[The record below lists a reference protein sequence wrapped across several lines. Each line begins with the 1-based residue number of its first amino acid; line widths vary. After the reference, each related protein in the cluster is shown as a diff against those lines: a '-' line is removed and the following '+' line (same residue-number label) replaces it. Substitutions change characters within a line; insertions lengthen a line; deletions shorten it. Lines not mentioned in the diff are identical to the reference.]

1 MHYCTAK
8 IGKPVP
14 VANRIFAAIG
24 TPSIALI
31 QPTGEPWEEVR
42 RRPSGK
48 LVAGK
53 FPKVALV
60 ACMRTLLT
68 TLNAMVR
75 TRKPWGKSL
84 HRA

>member
-1 MHYCTAK
+1 
-8 IGKPVP
+8 
-14 VANRIFAAIG
+14 
-24 TPSIALI
+24 
-31 QPTGEPWEEVR
+31 
-42 RRPSGK
+42 
-48 LVAGK
+48 
-53 FPKVALV
+53 LV